1 MLIALPPL
9 MLPFNSTSLL
19 SPTPGQNE
27 WFRRRHG
34 VNGRKQQFPPGL
46 SPARRSAAAWALRL
60 QRALITLLLL
70 LTLESAAL
78 PVAPAA
84 ALSVPWRPQQANS
97 RPVHASRGIPP
108 LQEVS
113 PPEAVQQL
121 QSALGARQP
130 VVEIV
135 SPQPDSLLPAGPWTL
150 RLRVHDW
157 PLVDGGNLGVGP
169 HLVVQLDQEP
179 PRIWT
184 RSEGEMPELSPG
196 SHRLTVY
203 AALPWGEARKNPGAV
218 RQIRLHRST
227 ANPLAL
233 PATGSPQLLA
243 VSPSGP
249 VGGEPLLLD
258 WLLLDAP
265 LQDVGGRG
273 TQWRLRVSINGDAVL
288 LDQQSPLWL
297 RGWRPGPNA
306 LQLELLDG
314 RGEPLNPPFN
324 SLVQEVELSTT
335 ATMPRWRR
343 GPLSTDELAILL
355 GAALPPPAAE
365 RGPDTAAPTSALQ
378 PSLSGAGATPLR
390 PAPIVAVPLSST
402 SSPSGGTVGAPTPA
416 APRPVAPAPASA
428 PRDFSSEHS
437 DPGVGQAGS
446 TAEGQVTLSLP
457 QQGGRSPAEPVL
469 EPLRADGQASVPSP
483 DAPFETGAGRE
494 SDAMAPEDEQSL
506 IRPITTA
513 QQTPDL
519 DQEGPAADPNN
530 GSEAEKARSSGFS
543 SAEPPEA
550 DAPTAAAST
559 AETPESA
566 RKTAMAAAAASRSDP
581 DRRSNSTEAAQNPPQ
596 DSMPPAP
603 ATPSAPPTLRSEG
616 QNDTQPGD
624 DEGRIRPSTALT
636 GRARDLVNDDG
647 TLRRPER
654 RGPIAGLLERLQR

>member
-1 MLIALPPL
+1 
-9 MLPFNSTSLL
+9 MLPFDSTSLL

-27 WFRRRHG
+27 WFRWRHG

-46 SPARRSAAAWALRL
+46 SPARRSAAAWALQL
-60 QRALITLLLL
+60 QRCLISLLLL
-70 LTLESAAL
+70 LALESAAL

-84 ALSVPWRPQQANS
+84 ALSVPWRPQQAKGQ
-97 RPVHASRGIPP
+97 PVQPSRGVLA

-121 QSALGARQP
+121 QSALGVHQP

-135 SPQPDSLLPAGPWTL
+135 SPQPDSLLPAGPWSL

-157 PLVDGGNLGVGP
+157 PLVDGGDLGVGP

-184 RSEGEMPELSPG
+184 TSEGEMPELSPG

-203 AALPWGEARKNPGAV
+203 AALPWGEARKNPGAI

-324 SLVQEVELSTT
+324 SLVQEVELSPT
-335 ATMPRWRR
+335 APLPRWRR
-343 GPLSTDELAILL
+343 GPLSTAELAILL
-355 GAALPPPAAE
+355 GAATPPAETE
-365 RGPDTAAPTSALQ
+365 RMQNDVAPTSAM
-378 PSLSGAGATPLR
+378 PPRRSAAGGTALR
-390 PAPIVAVPLSST
+390 PAPITAV
-402 SSPSGGTVGAPTPA
+402 SSPSNPNRGTVAP
-416 APRPVAPAPASA
+416 PRPIAPPQASA
-428 PRDFSSEHS
+428 PQTFSNEHP
-437 DPGVGQAGS
+437 DAGVGQAGS
-446 TAEGQVTLSLP
+446 TATDPVPLASP
-457 QQGGRSPAEPVL
+457 QQGAGIPAETVL
-469 EPLRADGQASVPSP
+469 EPLRPDGGTSLASP
-483 DAPFETGAGRE
+483 DAPSEAGARRDP
-494 SDAMAPEDEQSL
+494 DAMAPEDGQAVL
-506 IRPITTA
+506 RPDTA
-513 QQTPDL
+513 SRQAPSL
-519 DQEGPAADPNN
+519 DQGGPGADPNN
-530 GSEAEKARSSGFS
+530 GSPVGKASSAGFS
-543 SAEPPEA
+543 VAETPTAEA
-550 DAPTAAAST
+550 APAAAST
-559 AETPESA
+559 ADTTEST
-566 RKTAMAAAAASRSDP
+566 RTTAMPDPAASRSEP
-581 DRRSNSTEAAQNPPQ
+581 DRRSDSTEVAQNPREN
-596 DSMPPAP
+596 SMTAAPVTFSPSPP
-603 ATPSAPPTLRSEG
+603 PSPGSDG
-616 QNDTQPGD
+616 QSSSDPGD
-624 DEGRIRPSTALT
+624 EQGRIRASTALT